1 MSGWAPARSGEDSVD
16 EVRCSITGRTMVED
30 RVLAMSKR
38 MRSAKVFWLS
48 GDFRKT
54 KVRTSRIL
62 LITTSEES

>member
-1 MSGWAPARSGEDSVD
+1 
-16 EVRCSITGRTMVED
+16 MVED